1 VPDVPEMQS
10 PVFAVKNAARRW
22 ATTVNYDLL
31 IYDDR
36 ILVARGLSYRD
47 AAPELGSYARETRA
61 AARTRRETGIDV
73 ERVRPERPFTPEVH
87 EARVQSVASL
97 SVEEVLSKD
106 AGNRLIWSVDIA
118 VARLTRWF
126 GICTFRLKLLT
137 GERLKYMWMD
147 SAKRAAAY
155 APAKEALQSLLGYRL
170 RA

>member
-1 VPDVPEMQS
+1 MQS
-10 PVFAVKNAARRW
+10 PVFAVKNTARRW

-47 AAPELGSYARETRA
+47 AAPE
-61 AARTRRETGIDV
+61 
-73 ERVRPERPFTPEVH
+73 RPFTPEVH

-97 SVEEVLSKD
+97 SVEEVLSRD
-106 AGNRLIWSVDIA
+106 AGNRLIWSADIA

-137 GERLKYMWMD
+137 GEHLKYMWMD

-155 APAKEALQSLLGYRL
+155 APAKEALQSLLGDRL